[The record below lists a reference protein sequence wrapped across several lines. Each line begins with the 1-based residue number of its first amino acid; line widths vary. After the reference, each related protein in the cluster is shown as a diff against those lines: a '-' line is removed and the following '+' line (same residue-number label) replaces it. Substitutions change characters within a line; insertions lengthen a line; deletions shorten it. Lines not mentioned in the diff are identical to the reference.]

1 MKRASIFIAVL
12 LIANCL
18 LVAGAEEITD
28 HSRVLP
34 IIQDSFFDSL
44 DASDDMT
51 LYIAAE
57 IGMGAIERDFL
68 GGNATAE
75 SVVRN
80 KVSTTKDMVES
91 VRKELK
97 RILIGPWVNNGRTIF
112 DRTAMRGGYILDL
125 DTGKWEERPAGF
137 ASTGFKIYH
146 FSEEDDSLRIAYLVT
161 FDSTRRTLWRATL
174 E

>member
-44 DASDDMT
+44 DASDDAT

-57 IGMGAIERDFL
+57 IGIGAIERDFL

-75 SVVRN
+75 SIARD
-80 KVSTTKDMVES
+80 KSAITKDEIDAI
-91 VRKELK
+91 REELK
-97 RILIGPWVNNGRTIF
+97 RLLIGPWVNNGRTIF

-125 DTGKWEERPAGF
+125 DTGKWVERSMGR

-146 FSEEDDSLRIAYLVT
+146 FSEEDDSLRVAYLVT
-161 FDSTRRTLWRATL
+161 FGATRRTLWKATL
-174 E
+174 D

>member
-57 IGMGAIERDFL
+57 IGMGTIERDFL
-68 GGNATAE
+68 GGNATSE
-75 SVVRN
+75 SVARN
-80 KVSTTKDMVES
+80 KGSITKDTVES
-91 VRKELK
+91 IRKELK

-112 DRTAMRGGYILDL
+112 DRTAMREGYILDL
-125 DTGKWEERPAGF
+125 DTGNWVERPAGF

-174 E
+174 D